1 MGMISFWQVF
11 DGIVPLMLT
20 NTFNLDNAA
29 TGVVMAL
36 DNIFG
41 LFLLPLFGILSD
53 RCASKLGRRTPF
65 IMAGSVI
72 AVPLIAV
79 ANNMRSFPLL
89 IAMILLTLLAICS
102 YRTMTVAVVADIT
115 PRPLRTKADSIE
127 KIVGYAGTGV
137 MLVAITLLVP
147 DVEHPD
153 YLPLFGLQA
162 AFILGSALLYFWRIR
177 EPQLVERMHEKSL
190 EMGIEEAQIDT
201 DDSPEAGGKQRIQ
214 DPSVRLSIAMILAA
228 TFFYYMSYN
237 AMTTNISRY
246 ADMFFGMAGGSYAII
261 NIVTIAGGLLS
272 YVPIANLSLKYGRK
286 RMAVITSFVMV
297 AGSAI
302 IWLAP
307 GFSPAFYV
315 VFLFMGAALG
325 GVDLCVYPMLLELCD
340 ANSVGRYSGYYYTVS
355 MAAQV
360 VTPILSGVV
369 MDAAPTMLF
378 AYITLMA
385 VFMLVAVVA
394 SKHGDTIL
402 IDEVARREEAYEEQR

>member
-1 MGMISFWQVF
+1 MAK
-11 DGIVPLMLT
+11 
-20 NTFNLDNAA
+20 LDQ
-29 TGVVMAL
+29 
-36 DNIFG
+36 
-41 LFLLPLFGILSD
+41 
-53 RCASKLGRRTPF
+53 RRTPF
-65 IMAGSVI
+65 LDSIKRYASKDVVPFDVPGHHMGNIENKATKLFGKKLFRLDVNSPIGTDNLAHPKGS
-72 AVPLIAV
+72 
-79 ANNMRSFPLL
+79 
-89 IAMILLTLLAICS
+89 ILAAEKLLADA
-102 YRTMTVAVVADIT
+102 TGADEAFFLIN
-115 PRPLRTKADSIE
+115 
-127 KIVGYAGTGV
+127 GT
-137 MLVAITLLVP
+137 
-147 DVEHPD
+147 
-153 YLPLFGLQA
+153 
-162 AFILGSALLYFWRIR
+162 S
-177 EPQLVERMHEKSL
+177 S
-190 EMGIEEAQIDT
+190 GI
-201 DDSPEAGGKQRIQ
+201 
-214 DPSVRLSIAMILAA
+214 IAMILAA

-385 VFMLVAVVA
+385 VFMLVTVVA

>member
-1 MGMISFWQVF
+1 MASQDKTAVKRASKLDYASVAFAALPFMGMISFWQVF

-65 IMAGSVI
+65 IMAGSVVAAI

-177 EPQLVERMHEKSL
+177 EPHHAL
-190 EMGIEEAQIDT
+190 
-201 DDSPEAGGKQRIQ
+201 
-214 DPSVRLSIAMILAA
+214 RLHHAH
-228 TFFYYMSYN
+228 
-237 AMTTNISRY
+237 
-246 ADMFFGMAGGSYAII
+246 
-261 NIVTIAGGLLS
+261 
-272 YVPIANLSLKYGRK
+272 
-286 RMAVITSFVMV
+286 
-297 AGSAI
+297 
-302 IWLAP
+302 
-307 GFSPAFYV
+307 
-315 VFLFMGAALG
+315 G
-325 GVDLCVYPMLLELCD
+325 GVHAGYGGRVEAWRYDSDRRGRSPRGGVRRTALRAL
-340 ANSVGRYSGYYYTVS
+340 ANER
-355 MAAQV
+355 
-360 VTPILSGVV
+360 
-369 MDAAPTMLF
+369 F
-378 AYITLMA
+378 AT
-385 VFMLVAVVA
+385 
-394 SKHGDTIL
+394 
-402 IDEVARREEAYEEQR
+402 RWQ